1 MGHTVRT
8 ADDGRTALE
17 ALAEFAPNV
26 ALIDVGLPDMSGYEV
41 ARRIRAR
48 LEYRHTTLVAQTGW
62 GREEDLQRAREAGFD
77 HHLVKPI
84 DHHLLRKILNDP

>member
-1 MGHTVRT
+1 
-8 ADDGRTALE
+8 
-17 ALAEFAPNV
+17 
-26 ALIDVGLPDMSGYEV
+26 MSGYEV

-48 LEYRHTTLVAQTGW
+48 LEHRHTTLVAQTGW

-84 DHHLLRKILNDP
+84 DHQLLRRILNDP